1 MNENTNLKKSLGLT
15 IAIALVAGNMMGSGI
30 FMLPATLAQKSGSGA
45 TMLAWLLTGAGSI
58 FLALSFAKLGTRYP
72 STGGPYDY
80 SRRAFGDLAGFMNA
94 WLYWNGSWIG
104 NAAIIIAVASYTC
117 NVFPAIGSNHL
128 TSFIYTSS
136 ILWVFTI
143 INILGV
149 KRAGIIQT
157 GITVFELALFIAF
170 IFVAASHFNPGFLA
184 PIFPKGKSLNTI
196 PSAAASTLWA
206 FIGFETTSVTAGE
219 IKNPEKNV
227 ARSTIIGISI
237 AVLMYMAINFFAMG
251 AMPSAKLA
259 ESTSPIADIF
269 TSILGKGVSNII
281 TVGAVISI
289 LGTTVGW
296 ILATARMSYAAGK
309 DRIFPEFFARVHPK
323 YNTPHVSLI
332 ISAVLANLLLF
343 MNYTK
348 SLSSAFN
355 FVILLATLSYLP
367 MYASTAAAEIY
378 LLSKTNGSFSFFKFI
393 KSSIVPLL
401 GFAYAAWTIYG
412 SGAEVVMY
420 GFMLMLLG
428 VPFYLYSA
436 VKNKCSGK
444 NEPEYKTVA

>member
-1 MNENTNLKKSLGLT
+1 MNENANLKKSLGLT

-58 FLALSFAKLGTRYP
+58 FLALSFARLGTKFP
-72 STGGPYDY
+72 STGGPYEY
-80 SRRAFGDLAGFMNA
+80 SRRAFGDMAGFMNA

-104 NAAIIIAVASYTC
+104 NAAIIIAVASYTS
-117 NVFPAIGSNHL
+117 NVFPAIGSSHL
-128 TSFIYTSS
+128 VSFIYTSS

-157 GITVFELALFIAF
+157 CITVFELVLFITF
-170 IFVAASHFNPGFLA
+170 IFVAASHFKLSFIT
-184 PIFPKGKSLNTI
+184 PIFPKGKSLSTV
-196 PSAAASTLWA
+196 PSAAAATLWA
-206 FIGFETTSVTAGE
+206 FIGFETASVTAGE
-219 IKNPEKNV
+219 IKDPEKNV

-237 AVLMYMAINFFAMG
+237 VVLMYMAINFFAMG
-251 AMPSAKLA
+251 AMGNSKLA
-259 ESTSPIADIF
+259 ESTYPIADIF
-269 TSILGKGVSNII
+269 TSILGKGVSGVI
-281 TVGAVISI
+281 TIGAVISI

-309 DRIFPEFFARVHPK
+309 DRVFPEFFAKVHPK
-323 YNTPHVSLI
+323 YNTPYVSLI
-332 ISAVLANLLLF
+332 ISAVLANLLIF

-348 SLSSAFN
+348 SLSAAFN
-355 FVILLATLSYLP
+355 FIILLATLSYLP

-378 LLSKTNGSFSFFKFI
+378 LLTKTDGSFSLFRFI
-393 KSSIVPLL
+393 KSSLVPLL
-401 GFAYAAWTIYG
+401 GFAYAAWAIYG

-428 VPFYLYSA
+428 VPFYLYNA
-436 VKNKCSGK
+436 LKRKCTENNKS
-444 NEPEYKTVA
+444 EQEIAA